1 MSYMTKGEKQA
12 IAAGEQLELGIVR
25 VSGRYASGVPF
36 EREYTINVNLRQGD
50 NFYFDFDLTYPEH
63 KE

>member
-1 MSYMTKGEKQA
+1 MNYMTEGEKLA
-12 IAAGEQLELGIVR
+12 IVNDEELELGLVR

-36 EREYTINVNLRQGD
+36 EREYTVNVRMRQGD
-50 NFYFDFDLTYPEH
+50 NFHFNFNLAYQEH

>member
-1 MSYMTKGEKQA
+1 MTNGEKLA
-12 IAAGEQLELGIVR
+12 IAAGENLELGLIR

-50 NFYFDFDLTYPEH
+50 NFYFDFDLAYPEH

>member
-1 MSYMTKGEKQA
+1 MSHMTNGEKLA
-12 IAAGEQLELGIVR
+12 IAAGENLELGLVR

-50 NFYFDFDLTYPEH
+50 NFYFDFDLAYPEH